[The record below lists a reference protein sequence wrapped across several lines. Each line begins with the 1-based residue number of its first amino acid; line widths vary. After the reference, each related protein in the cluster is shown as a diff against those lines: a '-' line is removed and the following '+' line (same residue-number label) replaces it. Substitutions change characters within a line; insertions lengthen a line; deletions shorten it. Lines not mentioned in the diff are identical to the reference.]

1 MSKTAFITGAS
12 SGIGAATA
20 RALAEL
26 GYDLVITGR
35 RTDRLQALNDRLEK
49 EFGVKALVLGFDVRD
64 RFQTE
69 SAIDALPGHF
79 RTIDVLVNNAGLAS
93 GFEHIDE
100 GDPMDWDKMIDTNVK
115 GLLYVTRA
123 VSRMMIENG
132 QGGHI
137 VNIGSQIVARKM
149 IAAGGGH
156 IVNIGSIAGTQP
168 YENGAVYC
176 ASKHAVHALSQGM
189 RMDLLSH
196 GIKVTEI
203 RPGMV
208 DTEFSTVRFHGDRE
222 RAREVY
228 RGIEPLTGDDIARI
242 VAWIV
247 SLPAHVNIN
256 DIEVMP
262 ARQANAYL
270 TCRKPVAAKQ

>member
-1 MSKTAFITGAS
+1 MKKQALITGAT
-12 SGIGAATA
+12 SGIGRATA
-20 RALAEL
+20 LRLSADGWDVAA
-26 GYDLVITGR
+26 TGR
-35 RTDRLQALNDRLEK
+35 RAERL
-49 EFGVKALVLGFDVRD
+49 
-64 RFQTE
+64 
-69 SAIDALPGHF
+69 DALRREIEAAGGGC
-79 RTIDVLVNNAGLAS
+79 RTLAFDIRDEAACHAALDGLERIDLLVNNAGLAA
-93 GFEHIDE
+93 GFEHLDR
-100 GDPMDWDKMIDTNVK
+100 GSTADWNAMIDTNVK
-115 GLLYVTRA
+115 GLLYV
-123 VSRMMIENG
+123 SP
-132 QGGHI
+132 
-137 VNIGSQIVARKM
+137 IVARKM

>member
-137 VNIGSQIVARKM
+137 VNIGS
-149 IAAGGGH
+149 
-156 IVNIGSIAGTQP
+156 IAGTQP

-176 ASKHAVHALSQGM
+176 ASKHAVHALSQGI

-203 RPGMV
+203 RPGM
-208 DTEFSTVRFHGDRE
+208 STPSSRPSDSTATATG
-222 RAREVY
+222 REVY
-228 RGIEPLTGDDIARI
+228 RGIEPLTGDDLRADRR
-242 VAWIV
+242 VDRLAPGPCQHQRHR
-247 SLPAHVNIN
+247 SHAGPAGQRLPDLPQTRRGKAIR
-256 DIEVMP
+256 DG
-262 ARQANAYL
+262 L
-270 TCRKPVAAKQ
+270 AAFIKKLNK

>member
-137 VNIGSQIVARKM
+137 VNIGS
-149 IAAGGGH
+149 
-156 IVNIGSIAGTQP
+156 IAGTQP

-196 GIKVTEI
+196 GIKVPEI

>member
-115 GLLYVTRA
+115 GLALR
-123 VSRMMIENG
+123 
-132 QGGHI
+132 H
-137 VNIGSQIVARKM
+137 ARRL
-149 IAAGGGH
+149 A
-156 IVNIGSIAGTQP
+156 
-168 YENGAVYC
+168 
-176 ASKHAVHALSQGM
+176 
-189 RMDLLSH
+189 D
-196 GIKVTEI
+196 
-203 RPGMV
+203 
-208 DTEFSTVRFHGDRE
+208 DDRE
-222 RAREVY
+222 RARGPY
-228 RGIEPLTGDDIARI
+228 RQHRLNRR
-242 VAWIV
+242 
-247 SLPAHVNIN
+247 H
-256 DIEVMP
+256 
-262 ARQANAYL
+262 
-270 TCRKPVAAKQ
+270 AAL